1 MMRTGFIGLGSLGK
15 AMARR
20 LVAEGTQLVVWNRT
34 PEKALDLD
42 SETVEFPSQVLEKTD
57 IVLLNLFDSEAVR
70 EVLTD
75 SDGLLEGEMRGKIIV
90 DTSTNHPEAVLEFY
104 RMVEDKGG
112 VYLEAPV
119 LGSVVPATQGGLTLL
134 VGVDKKAAEKALP
147 LFETL
152 ARTIFYFDE
161 RGQAT
166 KMKLVNNLVLGA
178 FMATLAEA
186 EVLGEAVGL
195 PRAKVLDILAAGAG
209 NSALLNAKKGKLLR
223 EDFSPHFATAT
234 IYKDLLYLEELARSL
249 GRPLLTGASARELF
263 GRAVA
268 RGEGDLDFSAVY
280 RVITEG

>member
-1 MMRTGFIGLGSLGK
+1 MRTGFIGLGSLGK

-42 SETVEFPSQVLEKTD
+42 SETVELPSQVLEKAD
-57 IVLLNLFDSEAVR
+57 IVLLNLFDSEAVQA
-70 EVLTD
+70 VLTD
-75 SDGLLEGEMRGKIIV
+75 SGGLLEAELRGKIIV

-104 RMVEDKGG
+104 RMVEDRGG

-147 LFETL
+147 LFEIL

-186 EVLGEAVGL
+186 EALGEAVGL

-209 NSALLNAKKGKLLR
+209 NSALLSAKKEKLLR

-249 GRPLLTGASARELF
+249 GRPLLTGASARGLF

-268 RGEGDLDFSAVY
+268 KGEGDLDFSAVY